1 MADKIRSATVPLSF
15 ALLGLPSFAFKYLS
29 PPDSPAR
36 LDSPGL
42 RRTNVNRLEGTLL
55 ATGRRGNVN
64 RLQRPHTLGLAGARQ
79 RPELD
84 RPQRAVTFHR
94 HHTHLSSIFYRQRNA
109 NRPLSLFRKINTRFL
124 TKFFTT
130 IPFTSTSPTFCIM
143 L

>member
-1 MADKIRSATVPLSF
+1 MADKIRSATVPRSF
-15 ALLGLPSFAFKYLS
+15 ALLGLPSFAFEYLS

-84 RPQRAVTFHR
+84 RPQRAVTVHC
-94 HHTHLSSIFYRQRNA
+94 HHFTLVLCRQRSA
-109 NRPLSLFRKINTRFL
+109 HRPLYPSGIQMHDF
-124 TKFFTT
+124 
-130 IPFTSTSPTFCIM
+130 
-143 L
+143 